1 MNPYWTAPCIIKET
15 SAGITTH
22 TIQDELFQNREIEC
36 TGEVT
41 SESVNAL
48 ILQLRYLQWTDPEG
62 EIIMYINCPGGEVTS
77 GLALYDVMKL
87 LKCPIRTIC
96 TGIAASMG
104 ALLFIC
110 GNQRDMLPHAR
121 VMIHDP
127 AIAGGIGGNALKID
141 SISKNLMNT
150 RNITAGIIAEHTG
163 KKLDEVLEKTATDS
177 FFSASEAVE
186 YGLAD
191 RIIYEI

>member
-1 MNPYWTAPCIIKET
+1 MNPYWTAPCILKEA
-15 SAGITTH
+15 SAGTTTH

-41 SESVNAL
+41 S
-48 ILQLRYLQWTDPEG
+48 
-62 EIIMYINCPGGEVTS
+62 
-77 GLALYDVMKL
+77 GLALYDIMKL
-87 LKCPIRTIC
+87 LKCPIRTVC
-96 TGIAASMG
+96 TGITSMG

-110 GNQRDMLPHAR
+110 GNQRDMLPRAR

-127 AIAGGIGGNALKID
+127 AIAGSIGGNALKIE

-163 KKLDEVLEKTATDS
+163 KKLEEVLEKTATDS
-177 FFSASEAVE
+177 FFSESEAVE

-191 RIIYEI
+191 RIVYEI